1 MMRVLLH
8 AALLALTLAMAGTAS
23 QAQSLTSG
31 RLVDRDGRPIA
42 GASVMAGETEV
53 RTDADGAF
61 VVPGEARILQ
71 VTVAGRAPVRVPAPT
86 AQSGDI
92 VLDSPVARH
101 EEQVVVA
108 AQRQEGDVLRVPG
121 SVAVLT
127 RRELD
132 ERLPRS
138 TPDALMEVPGV
149 FVQKTN
155 QGGGSPYVRGLVGN
169 QVLVLVD
176 GVRLNNATYRLGPN
190 QYLNTI
196 DPATVERIEVVRGA
210 GSVLYGT
217 DALGGVV
224 HIVTRTPTP
233 RAAPFFEVRS
243 TIKGAQGVPERS
255 ARVEFEG
262 GVGPLAVLGGVS
274 VKAFGDL
281 RAGGDLGVRAPS
293 GYDEADA
300 DLKVRWTASVRQAL
314 TLTVQRVRQEDV
326 GRFDQVAQRGFA
338 SWAFDPQERW
348 LGALAYTYDV
358 RAAGVDRISVT
369 AAAQRTREDRRS
381 RRIGSLVEVVERDVV
396 RVGSGSLDLAW
407 RPLAGWRVVSG
418 VDLTREQVD
427 SGRVDTDARTG
438 IGVPRRGLYADDAE
452 AGSAAA
458 FTQAQREFGRVHVES
473 GVRYASYTVRS
484 SAPTFGAFT
493 MASSALVAQGGVS
506 IAASAALHPYASV
519 WQGFRAPN
527 IDDVSAL
534 GSFDFGVEV
543 PTRTLRP
550 ESSLGA
556 EVGAKWRARRWSGA
570 VALYR
575 MGLRDLI
582 ERSRGTWLG
591 EPTYEGQAVYV
602 RENVGRA
609 FVRGVEV
616 ESTIALSSSVSLEAW
631 LARTYGQHE
640 TRNEP
645 MRRIP
650 PLHGLLGVRW
660 QPVSSRGW
668 LEVRWRGAARQD
680 RLAAGDRDDHRIAR
694 DGTAAWHTLALRTGW
709 RATPILELLAA
720 VENGFDQPYRV
731 HGSGIDGAGRTAW
744 VGAHVRVF

>member
-1 MMRVLLH
+1 
-8 AALLALTLAMAGTAS
+8 
-23 QAQSLTSG
+23 
-31 RLVDRDGRPIA
+31 
-42 GASVMAGETEV
+42 
-53 RTDADGAF
+53 
-61 VVPGEARILQ
+61 
-71 VTVAGRAPVRVPAPT
+71 
-86 AQSGDI
+86 
-92 VLDSPVARH
+92 
-101 EEQVVVA
+101 
-108 AQRQEGDVLRVPG
+108 
-121 SVAVLT
+121 
-127 RRELD
+127 
-132 ERLPRS
+132 
-138 TPDALMEVPGV
+138 
-149 FVQKTN
+149 
-155 QGGGSPYVRGLVGN
+155 
-169 QVLVLVD
+169 
-176 GVRLNNATYRLGPN
+176 
-190 QYLNTI
+190 
-196 DPATVERIEVVRGA
+196 
-210 GSVLYGT
+210 VLYGT

-300 DLKVRWTASVRQAL
+300 DLKVRWNASVRQAL

-556 EVGAKWRARRWSGA
+556 EGGAKWRARRWSGA

-616 ESTIALSSSVSLEAW
+616 ESSPHRCPWRRGSPRPTGS
-631 LARTYGQHE
+631 
-640 TRNEP
+640 TRP
-645 MRRIP
+645 ATSP
-650 PLHGLLGVRW
+650 CAA
-660 QPVSSRGW
+660 SRPCTGCS
-668 LEVRWRGAARQD
+668 AC
-680 RLAAGDRDDHRIAR
+680 AGSPQRHVA
-694 DGTAAWHTLALRTGW
+694 GW
-709 RATPILELLAA
+709 RCAGVAP
-720 VENGFDQPYRV
+720 R
-731 HGSGIDGAGRTAW
+731 GRTAW
-744 VGAHVRVF
+744 RLAIATTIASRATARPPGTRWPCAPDGAPRPSSSCWRRSRTVSISPIESTDPGSTAPGARPGSAHTYECSNVCHRADAAFATMSRVPPRCPGPSLMLANPSSTAAATTFGNAGRITPTIGGLHTMQRTARLTF